1 MSRLTKVRGYLRD
14 RGLAWTTLYAIRTV
28 GTKFVRLVDRPITRI
43 ERRRFLTGEDTVSA
57 EYNSLAENRH
67 RWDVHDW
74 SRLGEEWTDGAR
86 LRKGLDPRAWKSSL
100 VDGMLRKHVPAG
112 GTVLEIGP
120 GGGRW
125 TEFLQPLAERLVL
138 ADISEKCLSLCQERF
153 RDCGNVEY
161 RFIADEGLV
170 FLDDASIDRIWS
182 YDVFVHIN
190 PTDIDA
196 YLHEFRRILKPGGL
210 AVIHH
215 AGGSY
220 GSAMQRREFFRSHMD
235 REFFAHLLEKHGFEL
250 VEQNEEMAHMPGDV
264 ISVFRRP
271 DAG

>member
-1 MSRLTKVRGYLRD
+1 MSRLTKYQGYVRD
-14 RGLAWTTLYAIRTV
+14 RGIAWTTLYAIRMA
-28 GTKFVRLVDRPITRI
+28 GAKFVRLVDRPITRI
-43 ERRRFLTGEDTVSA
+43 EQRKFLTGDDTVSA

-86 LRKGLDPRAWKSSL
+86 IRKGLDPQEWKNAL

-125 TEFLQPLAERLVL
+125 TEFLQPLAQRLIL
-138 ADISEKCLSLCQERF
+138 ADISEKCLSLCEERF
-153 RDCGNVEY
+153 QACDNIEY
-161 RFIADEGLV
+161 RFIADEGLA
-170 FLDDASIDRIWS
+170 FLDEASIDCIWS

-196 YLHEFRRILKPGGL
+196 YLRDFRRILKPGAL
-210 AVIHH
+210 AVVHH
-215 AGGSY
+215 AGGDY
-220 GSAMQRREFFRSHMD
+220 GTAAQRREFFRSYMD
-235 REFFAHLLEKHGFEL
+235 RDFFAHLLDKHGLEL
-250 VEQNEEMAHMPGDV
+250 IEQDGELAHMPGDV
-264 ISVFRRP
+264 ISVFRKP
-271 DAG
+271 V